1 MSLKNLSTVA
11 ANNNAAPPFG
21 APEGATLL
29 KDLNDI
35 ARQTLA
41 EIRTLAAS
49 DTIASATTCD
59 LGTKDAT
66 FLTVSGTTTITGLGT
81 VSAGIYKAVTFAGA
95 LTLTHNATSLILPG
109 AANIVTVAGDT
120 AIFLSLGTGNWKC
133 MFYERV
139 GLAPGVAT
147 SAATATTATSATT
160 AATLTGLTASVAEL
174 NFVDGVTSAIQ
185 TQLNAL
191 TSPGNNQTPTL
202 LNGWTKDGSNWNIPH
217 YWKGADGVVH
227 IHGRVT
233 GGTAAD
239 VFLLPVGYRP
249 TTTLSFPCTSSTGA
263 NLDMIV
269 FSSGEVQIRGTTSGL
284 VSFFA
289 TFRTT

>member
-1 MSLKNLSTVA
+1 MSIKNLSVTA
-11 ANNNAAPPFG
+11 ASNNAAPPFG

-81 VSAGIYKAVTFAGA
+81 VSAGIYKAVTFSGA

-120 AIFLSLGTGNWKC
+120 AIFLSLGTGYWKC
-133 MFYERV
+133 MSYQRAAV
-139 GLAPGVAT
+139 APGTAST
-147 SAATATTATSATT
+147 AASAT
-160 AATLTGLTASVAEL
+160 TLTGLTPSIAEL
-174 NFVDGVTSAIQ
+174 NFVDGVTSSIQ

-191 TSPGNNQTPTL
+191 TSPGANQTPTL
-202 LNGWTKDGSNWNIPH
+202 LNGWTKDAFLWNEPH

-227 IHGRVT
+227 IHGRVAD
-233 GGTAAD
+233 GTASD

-249 TTTLSFPCTSSTGA
+249 TTVLSFPCTSSTGA
-263 NLDMIV
+263 TLDMIV
-269 FSSGEVQIRGTTSGL
+269 FSTGEVQIRGTTSGF